1 MRLFLRVN
9 LLLRVNSFI
18 IGGFATLDQTDKGRG
33 IVVYIIEDI
42 PLSCSK
48 HLISMTTLNV

>member
-1 MRLFLRVN
+1 MVSETRSQFIIK
-9 LLLRVNSFI
+9 SQFI
-18 IGGFATLDQTDKGRG
+18 IGGFATLDQTDKGGG

-48 HLISMTTLNV
+48 RLIFMTTLNV